1 MRSLCATVL
10 LASLLFLAGCTAL
23 SAPASVGTPQNPPFP
38 VTPSI
43 LPLAIGNSWTYSFTA
58 YDSLGNKITPSR
70 IELALALPNGYGLVG
85 DTQLVTLTWQNY
97 GDTFAAYVY
106 KYEWDNRDSGA
117 LVAHRGN
124 YSLDKRGLYVV
135 GWYRDNEP
143 HLFSSEKLW
152 LAYPAD
158 SGRTWQ
164 FNPDSAGDPVF
175 AVTMEILSTHAAFF
189 VADPQTMT
197 AGSFVECYLY
207 KETGADYQSY
217 YYYNPAIGCVGYLN
231 YSSGKLRESYYLKQF
246 KE

>member
-1 MRSLCATVL
+1 MRSLCVTVL
-10 LASLLFLAGCTAL
+10 LASLLVLAGCTAL
-23 SAPASVGTPQNPPFP
+23 RAPTSSGTPQNPPFP
-38 VTPSI
+38 ATPSI
-43 LPLAIGNSWTYSFTA
+43 LPLAIGNSWTYSLTA

-70 IELALALPNGYGLVG
+70 IELALALPSGYGLVD

-207 KETGADYQSY
+207 KETGANYESY

-231 YSSGKLRESYYLKQF
+231 YSSGKLRESYCLKQF